1 MSNLLYGHLIQ
12 NNSESYHHLMD
23 SEKKIWLARE
33 QFQKG
38 LPVDPDLVRPV
49 ILESWQRSYEYGLPF
64 DRATKSVI
72 PPEEVQ
78 RRVAERQALCNVAWP
93 VMEELYDFTTG
104 SGFILTLTDE
114 EGYVLKIL
122 GDDEIADWAAEENN
136 MIEGCNRCE
145 RQVGTNGIGT
155 ALAIGKPIQVFAG
168 EHYYPLSAKWIC
180 SGAPIF
186 DSQGQTVAVF
196 CLTGLRDMVS
206 FHTLGLAVATAAAI
220 SRQMSMQQA
229 LQTVKRIR
237 NQMKEIVEAVP
248 TGIMMLSREMEIL
261 QINNKAAKLLALPPI
276 EIIGR
281 KFQDI
286 FGPDSLEPGS
296 LTEEIDER
304 IVAVDQAKRRQ
315 NYSLAARPTGNGE
328 AVITFERMEAQHR
341 RVNRVIGAKAHF
353 TFEDIVGQSP
363 AIKNAITL
371 GRMASENNSKVL
383 LYGESGTGKEMFAQA
398 IHNAGPRRDGPFI
411 AVNCGALPKSLI
423 ESELFGYERGAFTGA
438 GSSGY
443 AGKFELAE
451 GGTIFLDEIGDM
463 PFDVQVTLL
472 RVLQN
477 KEVCRLGSTRSIKI
491 NVRII
496 AATNRNLLEAIAG
509 NTFRKD
515 LYYRLNV
522 FNILIPALWERNGD
536 IRCLADY
543 FLNKYA
549 QIAGK
554 EFNGFSG
561 EAYEMLEKH
570 EWRGNVRELENV
582 VEQAIYVASGNVI
595 DLGCLGR
602 LALAVAPE
610 PQPGRHMPPGTINGH
625 VEKAAK
631 GLESAPVFLLHPKD
645 DRAMVEKSLVAT
657 GGNVQKAAVLLGI
670 SRRTIYR
677 KIELF
682 DIDCEAIRRGAI
694 QTKFTN

>member
-1 MSNLLYGHLIQ
+1 MSSLLYNHLIQ
-12 NNSESYHHLMD
+12 SNSESYHHLMD

-38 LPVDPDLVRPV
+38 RPVDPDLVRPV
-49 ILESWQRSYEYGLPF
+49 ILESWRRSYEYGLPF
-64 DRATKSVI
+64 DKATKTVI

-78 RRVAERQALCNVAWP
+78 RRVAERQDLCNVAWP
-93 VMEELYDFTTG
+93 VMEELHDFTTG

-122 GDDEIADWAAEENN
+122 GDDEIASWAAEENN
-136 MIEGCNRCE
+136 MVEGCNRCE

-186 DSQGQTVAVF
+186 DSQGRTIAVF

-206 FHTLGLAVATAAAI
+206 FHTLGLAVATAAAV
-220 SRQMSMQQA
+220 SRQLAMQQA
-229 LQTVKRIR
+229 LSTVRRMR

-248 TGIMMLSREMEIL
+248 SGIMMLNREMDIL
-261 QINNKAAKLLALPPI
+261 QINNKAAKLLALPPAD
-276 EIIGR
+276 IIGR

-286 FGPDSLEPGS
+286 FGADSLDPGLLS
-296 LTEEIDER
+296 EEIDER
-304 IVAVDQAKRRQ
+304 IVTVDRGLGRQ
-315 NYSLAARPTGNGE
+315 NFSLAARPAGNGE
-328 AVITFERMEAQHR
+328 AVITFERMEVQHR
-341 RVNRVIGAKAHF
+341 RVNRVIGSTAHF
-353 TFEDIVGQSP
+353 TFDDIIGRSP
-363 AIKNAITL
+363 AIQNAITL
-371 GRMASENNSKVL
+371 GKMASENNSKVL

-438 GSSGY
+438 SSSGY

-477 KEVCRLGSTRSIKI
+477 KEVCRLGSTRPIKI

-496 AATNRNLLEAIAG
+496 AATNRNLLEAIAD

-522 FNILIPALWERNGD
+522 FNILIPALWERSGD

-543 FLNKYA
+543 FLAKYA
-549 QIAGK
+549 QVAGK
-554 EFNGFSG
+554 DLQGFSD
-561 EAYEMLEKH
+561 EAYAMLEKH

-582 VEQAIYVASGNVI
+582 VEQAIYVAAGNII
-595 DLGCLGR
+595 DTGCLGR
-602 LALAVAPE
+602 LALTDSLAPAPDHAPPADGAAAAPE
-610 PQPGRHMPPGTINGH
+610 PAAVFPP
-625 VEKAAK
+625 
-631 GLESAPVFLLHPKD
+631 HPKD
-645 DRAMVEKSLVAT
+645 DRGMVEKALLAT
-657 GGNVQKAAVLLGI
+657 SGNVQKAAALLGI

-677 KIELF
+677 KMELF
-682 DIDCEAIRRGAI
+682 AIDCEAIRRRP
-694 QTKFTN
+694 N

>member
-1 MSNLLYGHLIQ
+1 
-12 NNSESYHHLMD
+12 MD

-38 LPVDPDLVRPV
+38 RPVSPGLVRPV

-64 DRATKSVI
+64 DKAAKTII
-72 PPEEVQ
+72 PHEEVQ
-78 RRVAERQALCNVAWP
+78 KRVAERPDLCNVAWP
-93 VMEELYDFTTG
+93 IMEELHDFTIG

-122 GDDEIADWAAEENN
+122 GDDEITDWAAEENK
-136 MIEGCNRCE
+136 MVEGCNRCE

-155 ALAIGKPIQVFAG
+155 TLAIGKPLQVFAG
-168 EHYYPLSAKWIC
+168 EHYYTLSEKWIC

-186 DSQGQTVAVF
+186 DSQGRVIAVF

-220 SRQMSMQQA
+220 SRQLAMQQA
-229 LQTVKRIR
+229 LYTVKRIR
-237 NQMKEIVEAVP
+237 NQMKEIVETVP
-248 TGIMMLSREMEIL
+248 SGIIMLGRDMDIL
-261 QINNKAAKLLALPPI
+261 QINNKASTLLAMPPS

-286 FGPDSLEPGS
+286 FEGAPLEIDN
-296 LTEEIDER
+296 LTEEEETGDRTVTVER
-304 IVAVDQAKRRQ
+304 GRRRL
-315 NYSLAARPTGNGE
+315 NFSLVARPTGNGE
-328 AVITFERMEAQHR
+328 AVITFEHTEVQHR
-341 RVNRVIGAKAHF
+341 RINWAIGSTAHF
-353 TFEDIVGQSP
+353 TFDHIIGQSA
-363 AIKNAITL
+363 AIKKAITL
-371 GRMASENNSKVL
+371 ARIAAENNSKVL

-438 GSSGY
+438 SSRGY
-443 AGKFELAE
+443 AGKFERAE

-477 KEVCRLGSTRSIKI
+477 KEVCRLGSNKPIQI

-496 AATNRNLLEAIAG
+496 AATNRNLLEAIAN

-522 FNILIPALWERNGD
+522 FNILIPTLWERSGD

-543 FLNKYA
+543 FLGKYA
-549 QIAGK
+549 QIAGR
-554 EFNGFSG
+554 NLQGFSNG
-561 EAYEMLEKH
+561 AYTMLERH
-570 EWRGNVRELENV
+570 QWRGNVRELENV
-582 VEQAIYVASGNVI
+582 VEQATYMASGNII
-595 DLGCLGR
+595 DVDCLGR
-602 LALAVAPE
+602 LALTDSLTPSTAQAPAARDDFPLRTNDATESHE
-610 PQPGRHMPPGTINGH
+610 PAPVFTFNPKGDRSL
-625 VEKAAK
+625 VEKA
-631 GLESAPVFLLHPKD
+631 LT
-645 DRAMVEKSLVAT
+645 AT
-657 GGNVQKAAVLLGI
+657 SGNVRKAAVLLGI
-670 SRRTIYR
+670 SRRTLYR
-677 KIELF
+677 KMELF
-682 DIDCEAIRRGAI
+682 SIDRAAIRRGDI
-694 QTKFTN
+694 